1 MTRQQ
6 KIFIASHCCTSLL
19 VEWWKVKSYT
29 TSGSCRSANA
39 LWRFVICQI
48 SAALDGCSF
57 CHYIR
62 HCQNFEGKLWTHLS
76 CQLSCGYL
84 RMAQFAAPVA
94 DDLGRKQLCIDH
106 KNIAWWWR
114 QQKLITV
121 REHAY
126 FQSGCNKVFTSHTFR
141 AWASWDKLEPMI
153 DSQFEGWP
161 TNYQP
166 FCHLFWWF
174 WCPSPYNLKQD
185 SVDLGQPILPMGKNP
200 PGASASAVACAQIFS
215 PRGNIFCWNRCW
227 FHGWRILMAF
237 VWNE

>member
-6 KIFIASHCCTSLL
+6 KISIASHCCTCLL
-19 VEWWKVKSYT
+19 VGWWKVKSYT
-29 TSGSCRSANA
+29 ASGSCRSANA

-57 CHYIR
+57 GHYIR
-62 HCQNFEGKLWTHLS
+62 HYQKFEGTLWTHLS

-106 KNIAWWWR
+106 KWWR

-141 AWASWDKLEPMI
+141 AWASWNKLEPMI

-161 TNYQP
+161 TSYQP
-166 FCHLFWWF
+166 FTNYF
-174 WCPSPYNLKQD
+174 D
-185 SVDLGQPILPMGKNP
+185 DLGAHHRTTHGWQSP
-200 PGASASAVACAQIFS
+200 PGASASAVACAIFL
-215 PRGNIFCWNRCW
+215 PCRGNIF
-227 FHGWRILMAF
+227 LL
-237 VWNE
+237 VWDCSW